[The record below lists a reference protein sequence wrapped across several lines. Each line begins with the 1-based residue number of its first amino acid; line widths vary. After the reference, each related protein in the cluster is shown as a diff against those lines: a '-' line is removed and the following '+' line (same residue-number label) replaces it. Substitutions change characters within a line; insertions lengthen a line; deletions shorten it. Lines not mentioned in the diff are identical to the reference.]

1 MSYTELT
8 EGADPI
14 VKPNTLSSWL
24 KRKKARYARRG
35 YGEGVTALIVL
46 ESLPKATQEM
56 AKARIGDPDVLRADA
71 KKAALELPADEE
83 ARVFFGYRYKYDK
96 NGVETSL
103 PERLA
108 DEYTLNA
115 RVLNLLI
122 LRQNLIT
129 ATANKLGT
137 RPLKMGEALLSFSEE
152 LRRQHGHTLPQSER
166 NLLKKLKAYREE
178 GYASLVSQKV
188 GNSNS
193 QKLTSE
199 AGDILISLMRSKS
212 PVHTPDTAWEE
223 YNRRAPLEGLPLI
236 KSVQTVRDYLH
247 DPAVAQLWM
256 DAQRGEKAV
265 HRQFGIQL
273 RLEKPRTANA
283 LWAADGTRL
292 SLYFLGRDGKRTTTD
307 IYFIFDVATGYVVGW
322 KLGGES
328 SEEVQKPAF
337 RMALQNAGVR
347 PYEIVMDNQSGQK
360 KLDRAGFFRKVAV
373 HGVRFKTPYRAQA
386 NPAERLIGL
395 FQTSVLRKYPYYTGQ
410 NITSKKES
418 SRPNEEWVLA
428 NERLLPTYEEIPA
441 IVAEAVAEWH
451 RMIPKGET
459 MTREELYRSERVS
472 EELKPYTR
480 EEWREI
486 FFEKKDRP
494 VTYLNAGLELEVN
507 GTKLSYTAY
516 TADGRIDAEW
526 HSKNV
531 RRQFGVKL
539 DPADPTEIA
548 IYRIDRDGEWRYERM
563 LTPTKRVAMA
573 AFDRTERDD
582 ALTYSA
588 LRADKELRIERS
600 ATAQA
605 IDLKSGANAGW
616 NTPRVQGLTQAEN
629 DEALTRAY
637 EKIEADGLDP
647 VEIVRVLS
655 GRQDKI
661 ERSNRP
667 KISLAGL
674 MKEKSNQ
681 DWLDIARDKL

>member
-1 MSYTELT
+1 MYVLCSE
-8 EGADPI
+8 DM
-14 VKPNTLSSWL
+14 
-24 KRKKARYARRG
+24 RRG
-35 YGEGVTALIVL
+35 DFLEACLKAAGEKSESQSLRGKL
-46 ESLPKATQEM
+46 EDL
-56 AKARIGDPDVLRADA
+56 V
-71 KKAALELPADEE
+71 AALELPPDEE
-83 ARVFFGYRYKYDK
+83 ARVYFGYRYKYDK

-108 DEYTLNA
+108 EEYTLNA

-122 LRQNLIT
+122 DRQNLIT

-137 RPLKMGEALLSFSEE
+137 RPRKMGEALLSFSEE
-152 LRRQHGHTLPQSER
+152 LRRQHGHTLPGSER
-166 NLLKKLKAYREE
+166 NLLGKLKEYRER
-178 GYASLVSQKV
+178 GYACLVSQKV
-188 GNSNS
+188 GNANS
-193 QKLTSE
+193 QKLTGE
-199 AGDILISLMRSKS
+199 AGELLVALMRSKR
-212 PVHTPDTAWEE
+212 PVYTVDEAWAE
-223 YNRRAPLEGLPLI
+223 YNRQAPSRGLTVI
-236 KSVQTVRDYLH
+236 RSVQTVRDYLN
-247 DPAVAQLWM
+247 DPRVAQLWL

-265 HRQFGIQL
+265 QREFGIQL

-292 SLYFLGRDGKRTTTD
+292 SLYFLGKDGKRTTTD

-347 PYEIVMDNQSGQK
+347 PYEIVMDNQAGQR
-360 KLDRAGFFRKVAV
+360 KLERAGFFRKVAV

-395 FQTSVLRKYPYYTGQ
+395 FQAAVLHKYPYYTGQ
-410 NITSKKES
+410 NITAKKES

-428 NERLLPTYEEIPA
+428 NERLLPTCEEIPA

-451 RMIPKGET
+451 RMIPSGESC
-459 MTREELYRSERVS
+459 TREELYRRERVS
-472 EELKPYTR
+472 AELQPYTR

-486 FFEKKDRP
+486 FFEKRERP
-494 VTYLNAGLELEVN
+494 VTYLNAGMEVEVN
-507 GTKLSYTAY
+507 GVKLSYSAY
-516 TADGRIDAEW
+516 TAEGRIDSEW

-548 IYRIDRDGEWRYERM
+548 IYRIDRDGEWRFERI
-563 LTPTKRVAMA
+563 LTPTKRVSMA

-582 ALTYSA
+582 ALTYST

-605 IDLKSGANAGW
+605 IDLKTGANAGW
-616 NTPRVQGLTQAEN
+616 LTPRVQGLTAEDN
-629 DEALTRAY
+629 DEALARSY
-637 EKIEADGLDP
+637 DKLEAEGLEP
-647 VEIVRVLS
+647 VELVRDLS
-655 GRQDKI
+655 DKAAKS
-661 ERSNRP
+661 EKQKSA
-667 KISLAGL
+667 SLAGVL
-674 MKEKSNQ
+674 KEKSNQ
-681 DWLDIARDKL
+681 DWLDAAREKL